1 MEFLNHLSNEELAD
15 LQIASDHQHLRPV
28 LDALPVWAR
37 ESADRSPEFW
47 DRQRAEILS
56 RVALTRNQAGFG
68 ISGAAWAMAAA
79 ILAIASFLLASGPR
93 VTLSPQAQS
102 DPDRDLLIEVEY
114 AVQSGGPE
122 ALEPAA
128 LLAEEIG
135 RYQENRSV
143 SPMRKE
149 GNDEE

>member
-1 MEFLNHLSNEELAD
+1 MEFLKHRSNEELAD
-15 LQIASDHQHLRPV
+15 LQIASDHQHLKPV

-37 ESADRSPEFW
+37 AAGDRSPEFW

-56 RVALTRNQAGFG
+56 RVALTQNQAAFG
-68 ISGAAWAMAAA
+68 ISGAAWTLAAA

-93 VTLSPQAQS
+93 VTPSPQAQS
-102 DPDRDLLIEVEY
+102 DPDRELLIEVEY
-114 AVQSGGPE
+114 AVESGGPE

-135 RYQENRSV
+135 RYQQANST

-149 GNDEE
+149 VNDEE